1 MISLKVVRVLNNN
14 IVATFTE
21 DNQEA
26 IVQGAGIGFQKKKG
40 DEIDPN
46 KIDKVFIFKDGEN

>member
-1 MISLKVVRVLNNN
+1 MKVVRVLNNN

-46 KIDKVFIFKDGEN
+46 KIEKVFIFKDGEKN